1 MLNRLIIISG
11 ALATFMLGCVLTD
24 ALTPAV
30 KVPVT
35 HVITRTITV
44 IQRIPVTYIPS
55 PRIAKQA
62 RYELASAIPASAI
75 TPWRKK

>member
-1 MLNRLIIISG
+1 MLNKLILITG
-11 ALATFMLGCVLTD
+11 MLAAFMIGCIVTD
-24 ALTPAV
+24 ALTPPV
-30 KVPVT
+30 KVPVERI
-35 HVITRTITV
+35 VIRTIV
-44 IQRIPVTYIPS
+44 QKMPVAYIPS